1 LPGDSTQD
9 GGARGSALKLSGTV
23 IALGLVSLLTDLSS
37 EMIYPLLPAFLVGVL
52 GAGAVSLGL
61 IEGVA
66 ESTASVLKVVSGWWS
81 DRMRRRKPL
90 VLAGYGVSGAARP
103 VIGLAASWPV
113 VLALRFLDRVGKGLR
128 TAPRDAL
135 ICAVTPPPLRG
146 RAYGLHRAMDHA
158 GAVVGPL
165 VAAGLMTALGL
176 SLRRVFV
183 LAVVPALFVMVVLLF
198 FVPEPA
204 GAAPTDPAA
213 PARLSWGE
221 LDPGFRRLLVAL
233 ALFTLGNSTDA
244 FLLLRLGE
252 AGLGPGAVAL
262 VWSLHHV
269 VKTLGAYGGGRLTD
283 RFGSRALIVCGWLV
297 YAAIYLGFA
306 TSPSGAAL
314 VALFLVYGVYFA
326 LTEPA
331 ERAWIAALAP
341 GRLSATAFGF
351 YHGVVGLVALPAS
364 VLFGLLWK
372 AFGPAPAFMTGAGLA
387 LAAALLLL
395 VRVPGAA
402 AAR

>member
-1 LPGDSTQD
+1 M
-9 GGARGSALKLSGTV
+9 V
-23 IALGLVSLLTDLSS
+23 ALGLVSLLTDLSS
-37 EMIYPLLPAFLVGVL
+37 EMIYPLLPTFLVGVL

-66 ESTASVLKVVSGWWS
+66 ECTASVLKVVSGWWS
-81 DRMRRRKPL
+81 DRVRRRKPL
-90 VLAGYGVSGAARP
+90 VLLGYGVSGAARP
-103 VIGLAASWPV
+103 VIGLAASWPA

-135 ICAVTPPPLRG
+135 ISAVTPPPLRG

-158 GAVVGPL
+158 GAVLGPL

-183 LAVVPALFVMVVLLF
+183 LAVIPALLVMVALLLF
-198 FVPEPA
+198 VSEPPPE
-204 GAAPTDPAA
+204 APTDAGP
-213 PARLSWGE
+213 RLPWGA
-221 LDPGFRRLLVAL
+221 LDPGFKRLLLAL

-283 RFGSRALIVCGWLV
+283 RFGSRALVVGGWLV

-314 VALFLVYGVYFA
+314 VALFLIYGVYFA

-364 VLFGLLWK
+364 VLFGLLWT
-372 AFGPAPAFMTGAGLA
+372 AHGPGPAFMTGAGLA
-387 LAAALLLL
+387 LAAALVLL
-395 VRVPGAA
+395 VWVPGAP